1 MVAHR
6 TRRGCQGRRWA
17 HRTTAGRSPDRERTD
32 GCAGRPPLASRG
44 DPRPAL
50 GGRYGDPRRALASP
64 GDQASRHTVSEV
76 GCSLIR
82 CLVDAMPSTP
92 HPVRWKWGRQSGRDR
107 GLPANPS
114 ATASSAA
121 LIAAYTAWAT
131 AHAGWPL
138 TATALGNQLR
148 ERGFAKVTL
157 TDGRRAWRGVGIR
170 DSAR

>member
-1 MVAHR
+1 M
-6 TRRGCQGRRWA
+6 
-17 HRTTAGRSPDRERTD
+17 
-32 GCAGRPPLASRG
+32 
-44 DPRPAL
+44 
-50 GGRYGDPRRALASP
+50 ASP

-82 CLVDAMPSTP
+82 CRVDAMPSTP

-138 TATALGNQLR
+138 TATAFGNQLR
-148 ERGFAKVTL
+148 ERGFAKFIQP
-157 TDGRRAWRGVGIR
+157 DGRRAWRGVGVR
-170 DSAR
+170 GSAR